1 MKNQI
6 MNTLRQMTQPVRY
19 SLLLVAALLFVANPA
34 AAQTATAPFNM
45 GPTLNKIAGAGVLY
59 AAHREAATPVFLC
72 RQRRGGCPGPWLF
85 LGALPARGEGRE

>member
-19 SLLLVAALLFVANPA
+19 SLLLLAALLFVANPA
-34 AAQTATAPFNM
+34 SAQTATAPANM

-59 AAHREAATPVFLC
+59 AAHREAALPFSYV
-72 RQRRGGCPGPWLF
+72 GSGAACPGLWLF
-85 LGALPARGEGRE
+85 LGALPARGEGRQ